1 MKCNNYW
8 YYPMSGLKSVFQHEN
23 ELVLPHITRAF
34 QKIWSL
40 SDHISRALRKI
51 WSLSDHISRAFQKIW
66 SLLTHISRALQ
77 KIWSLSYHISRA
89 LQKIQYL
96 LSHISRAF
104 QKIWSLLD
112 HISKALQKIQSL
124 LTHISR
130 AFQKIWSLITHIS
143 RTLQKIWSLSL
154 QIIIRNSNYQ
164 TLLFGG
170 LTVSEYLLYDVPKV
184 LNFSFLSWKL
194 NIQHELGRRFDLTT
208 LYFRNRKT
216 YPPHSK
222 GNLKLRRVKY
232 LKIADMIFY
241 DMIYSTIN
249 FMVYQLSLLIV
260 PICQKILFDFES

>member
-1 MKCNNYW
+1 MSSFYRISQELSRRS
-8 YYPMSGLKSVFQHEN
+8 YPFYLISQGLSRRSDPFQIISQG
-23 ELVLPHITRAF
+23 LCRRSDPF
-34 QKIWSL
+34 QI
-40 SDHISRALRKI
+40 ISRGLCRR
-51 WSLSDHISRAFQKIW
+51 SDPFHI
-66 SLLTHISRALQ
+66 
-77 KIWSLSYHISRA
+77 SYHISRA

-112 HISKALQKIQSL
+112 HISEALQKIQSL

-130 AFQKIWSLITHIS
+130 AFQKIWSLITYIS

-154 QIIIRNSNYQ
+154 QIIIRNSNYHISS
-164 TLLFGG
+164 LVG
-170 LTVSEYLLYDVPKV
+170 LTISECLLYDVPKV
-184 LNFSFLSWKL
+184 LNFSFLSWKF
-194 NIQHELGRRFDLTT
+194 NIQHELGTRFDLTK